1 MANNLHHF
9 LSDAQIILDAVGEGI
24 YGFDLTGKAVF
35 INPAAER
42 ITGWRSEELLGK
54 KIHDYHH
61 HSFADGSPYPAEDCK
76 IYNTMKDGIS
86 KSVQNEVFWRKD
98 GSSFPV
104 EYTTTPIYRE
114 GEIIGAVAVFRDV
127 SQQHADRSSLESALA
142 KVKKL
147 TQQLQAENT
156 YLQQALEDHQSSTGL
171 VGNSLEFQQIA
182 AQIELVGQ
190 TDSMVLILG
199 ENGTGKE
206 LAANSVRNAS
216 KRRHKPFVKVNC
228 AAFTESLLES
238 ELFGHE
244 RGAFTGATERRL
256 GRFEQAHTGTLFLD
270 EIGELS
276 LEAQSKLLR
285 VLQEQSFERVGG
297 SKTIEVDVRIITA
310 TNRDLE
316 SMVQNGTFRM
326 DLYYRLNVFPITMPP
341 LRAHKQD
348 IPLLC
353 ETFIKQLNKKL
364 GKQVI
369 AISNKSL
376 DSLARYD
383 WPGNIRELQN
393 VLEREMILS
402 TRDILSFSFKP
413 QQNLT
418 VDDNLKLSLTEVE
431 KAHIIKVLN
440 HYHWKIGGKNG
451 AAKHLGLPDST
462 LRSRMDKLNIRR
474 PAPNS

>member
-1 MANNLHHF
+1 MHEAILISDDDADVRSALRYLLQTEGYEVEAVASPAEALSALKKKNFSVLLADLNYSKDTTSGQEGLELISKVSELDSLCAIVAMTAWGSIETAVKAMQAGARDFVLKPWENERLLAIVANQIRLNEAERKSLR
-9 LSDAQIILDAVGEGI
+9 LSEENKLLRDELQPANSEIIWKSAAMQSVMSQLDQVAPSDANIL
-24 YGFDLTGKAVF
+24 FT
-35 INPAAER
+35 
-42 ITGWRSEELLGK
+42 
-54 KIHDYHH
+54 
-61 HSFADGSPYPAEDCK
+61 
-76 IYNTMKDGIS
+76 
-86 KSVQNEVFWRKD
+86 
-98 GSSFPV
+98 
-104 EYTTTPIYRE
+104 
-114 GEIIGAVAVFRDV
+114 
-127 SQQHADRSSLESALA
+127 
-142 KVKKL
+142 
-147 TQQLQAENT
+147 
-156 YLQQALEDHQSSTGL
+156 
-171 VGNSLEFQQIA
+171 
-182 AQIELVGQ
+182 
-190 TDSMVLILG
+190 G